1 MKSYLAI
8 DIGASSGRHI
18 AYYKE
23 KDNWCSSEIHRFKND
38 ILCRDDHLY
47 WDMDNLKKNLVLGLK
62 KAKEQGFDV
71 LSIGIDTFGVD
82 YALLDE
88 KDELVR
94 DIYCYQDRAN
104 IESKNEVLK
113 DFSDEKLFLES
124 GTYPQYFNTLFQLR
138 RDQKLGYLSKTKT
151 ILYFASYLYFFLTG
165 KKCNELSFASTSG
178 LLEKGKGDYSPLL
191 LSYLGLEKSQF
202 APFIPVGE
210 KVGTLRKEIVDEI
223 GYDAPCVMTYTH
235 DTGAS
240 CFGAGIKKGE
250 LFLSSGTWSLL
261 GVMDDTYHANHLSFK
276 SGFTN
281 ELNEKDQIRFL
292 KNIVGMKLINQA
304 KDEIEKDMDII
315 KVVKSAEEGKDYPYI
330 FDASDS
336 LFLSPKNMREE
347 IENYLKKAG
356 YPLPINDS
364 QFFYCIY
371 HSLVVQYKKAIE
383 EIECL
388 TSKTF
393 DFICIFGGGNKNQL
407 VNRMT
412 EELTGKR
419 VRLGPSEATSFGN
432 VLGQIK

>member
-1 MKSYLAI
+1 MKCYLAI

-23 KDNWCSSEIHRFKND
+23 GDNWCSSEIHRFKND
-38 ILCRDDHLY
+38 IICRDDHLY

-138 RDQKLGYLSKTKT
+138 RDQKLGYLSKTKM

-165 KKCNELSFASTSG
+165 KKYNELSFASTSG

-210 KVGTLRKEIVDEI
+210 KVGTLRKEIIDEI

-240 CFGAGIKKGE
+240 CFGAGIKNGE

-261 GVMDDTYHANHLSFK
+261 GVMDESYHADHLSFEA
-276 SGFTN
+276 GFTN

-315 KVVKSAEEGKDYPYI
+315 KVVRSAEEGKDYPYI

-347 IENYLKKAG
+347 IENYLKKEG
-356 YPLPINDS
+356 YPLPKNNAE
-364 QFFYCIY
+364 FFYCIY
-371 HSLVVQYKKAIE
+371 HSLVVQYKKAID
-383 EIECL
+383 EIESL
-388 TSKTF
+388 TSKKF
-393 DFICIFGGGNKNQL
+393 DSICIFGGGNKNQL

-412 EELTGKR
+412 EELTGKK